1 MKLSIK
7 ALKEILQCAEEH
19 DSDDELAIDY
29 NDEYQ
34 SITIYLNEHAWKMFK
49 KRAEGKEEEEVDT
62 DEALAMMRHILEEG
76 LAIWGC
82 RNIKVETHNRG
93 ELEVAFEKNGKH
105 FHFYFG

>member
-19 DSDDELAIDY
+19 DSTDEVPIDY
-29 NDEYQ
+29 SDEYK
-34 SITIYLNEHAWKMFK
+34 SITLYLSDNAWKMFK
-49 KRAEGKEEEEVDT
+49 RVAEGKEGKEIDT
-62 DEALAMMRHILEEG
+62 DEALAMIRHILEEG

-82 RNIKVETHNRG
+82 GNIKVETHNPS
-93 ELEVAFEKNGKH
+93 ELEVTFKKDGKW

>member
-7 ALKEILQCAEEH
+7 ALKEILQCAEER
-19 DSDDELAIDY
+19 DSDEELSIDY

-49 KRAEGKEEEEVDT
+49 RIAEGKEEEEIDT
-62 DEALAMMRHILEEG
+62 DEALAMVRHILEEG

-82 RNIKVETHNRG
+82 RNIKVETHNPS
-93 ELEVAFEKNGKH
+93 ELEVAFEKDGKR
-105 FHFYFG
+105 FYFYFG

>member
-19 DSDDELAIDY
+19 DSDDELPIDY

-49 KRAEGKEEEEVDT
+49 KVVSDGDERGRGGEG
-62 DEALAMMRHILEEG
+62 R
-76 LAIWGC
+76 
-82 RNIKVETHNRG
+82 
-93 ELEVAFEKNGKH
+93 
-105 FHFYFG
+105 Y